1 MKTKH
6 AIFTLGLLSI
16 LVSFGLGIQTA
27 GELETVEH
35 SSAIGSGLMGDI
47 NQDLVVDV
55 RDAILILEIV
65 EKEKTPTAENLLSD
79 PDQDGTLTVA
89 DAMTVL
95 REISSN
101 VLQ

>member
-55 RDAILILEIV
+55 RDAILIL
-65 EKEKTPTAENLLSD
+65 
-79 PDQDGTLTVA
+79 
-89 DAMTVL
+89 
-95 REISSN
+95 
-101 VLQ
+101 